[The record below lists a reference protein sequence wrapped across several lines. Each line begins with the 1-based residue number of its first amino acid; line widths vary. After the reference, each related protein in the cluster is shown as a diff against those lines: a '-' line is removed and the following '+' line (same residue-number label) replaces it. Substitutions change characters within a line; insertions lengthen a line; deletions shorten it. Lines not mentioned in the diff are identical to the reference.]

1 MTPDNNTADALSQD
15 KSNLNMNMHDGYAKC
30 TQLMVSLFV
39 NKGLMYI
46 QNSYLSQL
54 FLHVW
59 LLTEVILGDALF
71 IYLFIYKFN
80 NSSGIEKN
88 PTPHG
93 NNLS

>member
-80 NSSGIEKN
+80 NSSGIEKK
-88 PTPHG
+88 TPHG